1 MQMELMNYPS
11 YYGTYADLLD
21 HMEERAAQRKL
32 IHYASNLLGRGFRN
46 EEELLDAIFKAFTEI
61 RVARLPL
68 HHHFK
73 KVFICCEGDIRY
85 DWLVSDLGMR
95 LIILN
100 ADASNPI
107 LARLKV
113 EVAER
118 F

>member
-1 MQMELMNYPS
+1 MQMELMVYPS
-11 YYGTYADLLD
+11 YYESHADLLD
-21 HMEERAAQRKL
+21 HLEEIAAERKL
-32 IHYASNLLGRGFRN
+32 IHYASELLGRGFRN
-46 EEELLDAIFKAFTEI
+46 TDELEDALIKAFTEI
-61 RVARLPL
+61 RAARLPV
-68 HHHFK
+68 HYHFK
-73 KVFICCEGDIRY
+73 KVFISCEGDIRY

-100 ADASNPI
+100 ADANNPI